1 MLVTYRHLLRPTSG
15 QRVRLD
21 ALLEMQ
27 RQLYN
32 AALEER
38 IGAWRQCVK
47 TITRFDQFRSLTMIR
62 ADDPDG
68 HGACSVAMGRWTLK
82 RLDEAMQAFFA
93 RVKRGAKAGF
103 PRFRGFGRWRSFG
116 LLEWTG
122 ARIANGFLVLKG
134 MDRALRVNWH
144 RPLPADAIIKVR
156 FLRSVAVDG
165 LSRCRSKRTLSWIG
179 NTDRLIPALA

>member
-38 IGAWRQCVK
+38 IGAWRRCVK

-68 HGACSVAMGRWTLK
+68 HGACSVAWDAGR
-82 RLDEAMQAFFA
+82 
-93 RVKRGAKAGF
+93 
-103 PRFRGFGRWRSFG
+103 SS
-116 LLEWTG
+116 
-122 ARIANGFLVLKG
+122 
-134 MDRALRVNWH
+134 ALTR
-144 RPLPADAIIKVR
+144 
-156 FLRSVAVDG
+156 
-165 LSRCRSKRTLSWIG
+165 RCRRSL
-179 NTDRLIPALA
+179 PV